1 MGNGNEQREMRL
13 YKVFHPEM
21 FQGHLKRKNYFE
33 GWFLKHC
40 SADQGNVISI
50 IPGIALNSDDSHAF
64 IQIIDGISGE
74 TQYFSYPVEEFQWD
88 RRNFN
93 IQIGPNNFSLSGI
106 SLNIEN
112 KSIELSGRVDYTNPL
127 KYPGT
132 LLSPGIMG
140 WYSYVPFMECYHGI
154 VSANHGLSGKLTFN
168 SKGIDFS
175 GGKGYIEKDWGKS
188 FPEAWIWL
196 QCNNFSTNNA
206 SLFISVAKIP
216 WLGKFFMGFIAFLY
230 LDGKYHQFS
239 SYNRSR
245 ISGIS
250 FNGEVLHIELKHKS
264 YSLKARVKKNST
276 GELKA
281 PETGNM
287 SRRIKESNDSV
298 VDVTL
303 SDSKNPALFQE
314 TGNRAGL
321 EIVEKIFDYF

>member
-1 MGNGNEQREMRL
+1 VRL

-154 VSANHGLSGKLTFN
+154 VSANHIISGKLTFN